1 MSDINDTILLG
12 LIAQLQYK
20 VARLEG
26 KSDAQARDIAR
37 NMAMAAIAAASGG
50 RSTVHNTLMS
60 SVEQAMNSAIS
71 LLDALE
77 AE

>member
-1 MSDINDTILLG
+1 MSDISDTILLG

-26 KSDAQARDIAR
+26 KDDEHARDIAR
-37 NMAMAAIAAASGG
+37 NMALAAIAAASGG
-50 RSTVHNTLMS
+50 RGTIHNTMMT

-77 AE
+77 DE

>member
-1 MSDINDTILLG
+1 MSDISDTILLG

-20 VARLEG
+20 IARLEG
-26 KSDAQARDIAR
+26 RNDEQAKDIAR
-37 NMAMAAIAAASGG
+37 SMALAAIAAASGG
-50 RSTVHNTLMS
+50 RGTIHNTMMS
-60 SVEQAMNSAIS
+60 SVEQTMNSAIS

>member
-26 KSDAQARDIAR
+26 KNDAQARDIAR
-37 NMAMAAIAAASGG
+37 NMALAAIAAASGG
-50 RSTVHNTLMS
+50 RGTIHNTMMT

-77 AE
+77 DE

>member
-26 KSDAQARDIAR
+26 KNDEQAKEIAHSV
-37 NMAMAAIAAASGG
+37 AMAAIAAASGG
-50 RSTVHNTLMS
+50 RGTIHNTMMT
-60 SVEQAMNSAIS
+60 SVEQTMNSAIS

-77 AE
+77 AD